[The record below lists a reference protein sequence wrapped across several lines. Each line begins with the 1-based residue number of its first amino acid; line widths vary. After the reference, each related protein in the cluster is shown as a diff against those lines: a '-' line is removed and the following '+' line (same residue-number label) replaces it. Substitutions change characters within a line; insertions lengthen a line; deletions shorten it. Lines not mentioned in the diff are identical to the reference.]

1 MKPEE
6 ARQRFENH
14 WQSFSGNALA
24 IHDLCKALLDDP
36 ATCEEL
42 MTEFHER
49 YRALRDHMREDFEAA
64 IRENNFKVLAGEAQ

>member
-1 MKPEE
+1 
-6 ARQRFENH
+6 
-14 WQSFSGNALA
+14 
-24 IHDLCKALLDDP
+24 
-36 ATCEEL
+36 